1 MNKFVSN
8 DIKYGN
14 FNFNYKKGSK
24 DNSMINQNNED

>member
-24 DNSMINQNNED
+24 DNSINN